1 MYKRDE
7 HNTRTTERD
16 YQKLTVSLLKSIK
29 DVTGMEVLTSVIL
42 TKRSEIRLHEK
53 RRMSMLKTVE
63 GRNEVQ

>member
-42 TKRSEIRLHEK
+42 TKRSELRLHEK